1 MSQNIAQILLQS
13 LNKKN
18 QILDDIIRENEQQEQ
33 ILKQDTLNMDAL
45 EASLDR
51 IGEFVEMLERIDDGF
66 EALYDKVRTEVVGNK
81 AGYRTEIAQMQNYI
95 QQITDKVVKI
105 NAARMRNQMR
115 ADSQFKKQAQE
126 IKNAMSKTKV
136 SQNYYN
142 SMNKLNYVAPQFYDN
157 KK

>member
-33 ILKQDTLNMDAL
+33 ILKQDTLDMDAL

-51 IGEFVEMLERIDDGF
+51 IGEFVEMLERLDDGF

>member
-33 ILKQDTLNMDAL
+33 ILKQDTLDMDAL

-51 IGEFVEMLERIDDGF
+51 IGEFVEMLERLDDGF
-66 EALYDKVRTEVVGNK
+66 EALYDQVRTEVVGNK